1 MTNFIDELSLRAQ
14 RFAQAIETRART
26 VPAAD
31 VLIDAVRGYS
41 EDRCSLLAAALSYYA
56 LLSLFPLALIV
67 LAVVSQFS
75 AADVAI
81 REVTRIIASILPSG
95 AVMVRNA
102 LEEVTRLRGAL
113 TLVSAVG
120 FVWSASGVFDAMQL
134 GINRAFRVSSPRPMW
149 RQRLVSI
156 GLVICASLLFGLSFA
171 LTTVMRLLIHYRVLE
186 RGDSI
191 FQALSVVGALVLG
204 TAVFGLLYRYIP
216 YDSSIRWR
224 AIWAGAVIAAVM
236 WEIAKLLFVWYITNY
251 ALLNMVY
258 GSVGAVIAV
267 MLWGYVSAVIM
278 LLGAQIAAV
287 ASGMRQREKTGKEW
301 WALVS
306 P

>member
-1 MTNFIDELSLRAQ
+1 MNNLIEQQSERVLH
-14 RFAQAIETRART
+14 FAQAAEARART
-26 VPAAD
+26 VPAAN
-31 VLIDAVRGYS
+31 VLIDAVRAYS

-56 LLSLFPLALIV
+56 LLSLFPLALII
-67 LAVVSQFS
+67 LAVASQFS
-75 AADVAI
+75 AADVAT
-81 REVTRIIASILPSG
+81 REVTRIISSYLPSG
-95 AVMVRNA
+95 ALMVRNA
-102 LEEVTRLRGAL
+102 LEDVTRLRGAL
-113 TLVSAVG
+113 TLVSALG

-134 GINRAFRVSSPRPMW
+134 GINRAFRVSTPRPMW

-171 LTTVMRLLIHYRVLE
+171 LTTVMRLAIHYRVLE
-186 RGDSI
+186 RGDLL
-191 FQALSVVGALVLG
+191 FEALPIVGALILG
-204 TAVFGLLYRYIP
+204 AAVFGLLYRYIP
-216 YDSSIRWR
+216 FDRVIRWR
-224 AIWAGAVIAAVM
+224 AVWPGAVMAAVL
-236 WEIAKLLFVWYITNY
+236 WEIAKLGFAWYVTNY

-267 MLWGYVSAVIM
+267 MLWGYLSAVIM
-278 LLGAQIAAV
+278 LLGAEIAAA